1 MLLLTSSHRKC
12 SFKID
17 VLKIS
22 QNSQEN
28 TSVKVLLSVV
38 PCNYNGNYNQSI
50 IVPWSV
56 RALVCVCVCVC
67 VCVRDYFFSPKGPV
81 ITEQSNKCN
90 VTAQVSDVVLRK

>member
-38 PCNYNGNYNQSI
+38 PWNYNGNYSQSI

-67 VCVRDYFFSPKGPV
+67 VYVRDYFFSPKGPV
-81 ITEQSNKCN
+81 ITEQSNKCD

>member
-67 VCVRDYFFSPKGPV
+67 VRVREIISFHRKGL
-81 ITEQSNKCN
+81 SLLNKAIS
-90 VTAQVSDVVLRK
+90 VM

>member
-28 TSVKVLLSVV
+28 TSVKVLLSVI

-56 RALVCVCVCVC
+56 PALVCVCVCVC
-67 VCVRDYFFSPKGPV
+67 VCARDYYAFHRKGL
-81 ITEQSNKCN
+81 SLLNKAIS
-90 VTAQVSDVVLRK
+90 VM